1 MLSVTSDKL
10 IAREASH
17 HASCYKNYAVKC
29 YKKEKEKNLTE
40 QEKALN
46 SASELVKRYLNELKL
61 NPKVVK
67 FSVITKLYEESLKE
81 AQFDEKYI
89 QSLKNNLKRK
99 INQSFPMLQFGR
111 MTQAISYAIQIP
123 FQSMHWLNHF
133 TVYKKSS

>member
-1 MLSVTSDKL
+1 MLSVTSDEL

-17 HASCYKNYAVKC
+17 HASCYKNYAVTC

-46 SASELVKRYLNELKL
+46 STFELVKRYLNELKL

-111 MTQAISYAIQIP
+111 IDSSHLICYPDTLSIDALA
-123 FQSMHWLNHF
+123 
-133 TVYKKSS
+133 KSFYCI